1 MNSAE
6 KYNKAK
12 TGLIMFQCSAA
23 IENNDIWDVEGVFV
37 LYTTSRCEL
46 APLQIPIIPHVKKK
60 KKKTAVIITP
70 SFWLKMFYS

>member
-12 TGLIMFQCSAA
+12 TGLIMFQRSAA

-46 APLQIPIIPHVKKK
+46 APLQFPIILHVKKEV
-60 KKKTAVIITP
+60 TQNA
-70 SFWLKMFYS
+70 SCNNNL